1 MTPESMAE
9 AKMGYGIERP
19 KAFIDAVVAIA
30 LTLLILPLM
39 DSLGDAARSGD
50 DTLTWLMGQRGQITS
65 FLISFVLIMM
75 FWMINLRLFSFVQRV
90 TTPLLWLLA
99 AWVLTIVW
107 LPIATAV
114 AGRMAD
120 DDTPAKILY
129 IGSLILTSLMSLAVR
144 LYVQNHPTLRSGG
157 DREITNGVVV
167 DISLVLLFTV
177 ALVIAVVFPVV
188 GYYALLVML
197 LSGVVQRIVRRLMPP
212 QRTA

>member
-1 MTPESMAE
+1 MTPESIAE
-9 AKMGYGIERP
+9 AKIGYGVERP

-75 FWMINLRLFSFVQRV
+75 FWMINLRLFSVVERV
-90 TTPLLWLLA
+90 TEPLLWLLA
-99 AWVLTIVW
+99 GWVLTIVW
-107 LPIATAV
+107 LPIATAIT
-114 AGRMAD
+114 GRMAD
-120 DDTPAKILY
+120 DDILARVLY

-144 LYVQNHPTLRSGG
+144 LYVRNHPTLRSGG

>member
-9 AKMGYGIERP
+9 AKIGYGVERP

-50 DTLTWLMGQRGQITS
+50 DTLTWLVGQRGQITS

-75 FWMINLRLFSFVQRV
+75 FWMINLRLFSVVERV
-90 TTPLLWLLA
+90 TEPLLWLLA
-99 AWVLTIVW
+99 GWVLTIVW
-107 LPIATAV
+107 LPIATAIT
-114 AGRMAD
+114 GRMAD
-120 DDTPAKILY
+120 DDILARVLY

-144 LYVQNHPTLRSGG
+144 LYVRNHPNLRTGG
-157 DREITNGVVV
+157 DREVTNGAAI
-167 DISLVLLFTV
+167 DISLAFLFTV
-177 ALVIAVVFPVV
+177 ALVLAAVFPVV
-188 GYYALLVML
+188 GYYSLFVML
-197 LSGVVQRIVRRLMPP
+197 LSDPVQRIVRRLMPP